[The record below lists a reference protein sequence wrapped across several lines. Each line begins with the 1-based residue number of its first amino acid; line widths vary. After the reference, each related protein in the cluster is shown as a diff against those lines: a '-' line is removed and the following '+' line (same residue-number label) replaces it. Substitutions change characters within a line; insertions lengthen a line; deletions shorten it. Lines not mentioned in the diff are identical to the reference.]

1 MEWTMKKT
9 LIAASALTGALV
21 LAGCGGGG
29 ATGSS
34 NAGGVSTE
42 YGADQAA
49 WAEAFADVDP
59 IELRT
64 QSSAAKDSASGA
76 DWQGFLDAITEYSDG
91 KITFDVG
98 YSNAY
103 ADAAEADAA
112 LADGRLDLGQVITQY
127 QPEEFP
133 ASNELI
139 AATVNSEFSPVVG
152 NVSSNVWPNQV
163 GFASEEITAEF
174 EEKDL
179 KLLLPYYNTGAGSLF
194 CGEPRATADEIN
206 GAVVGASGAKQTE
219 QLQALGASPTSMAFT
234 EFYES
239 LQRGAIDCVQTT
251 PGAVLVSGITE
262 VAPHAVIDPEH
273 AFIAGSSSVAM
284 SGATWDSLPLPAQ
297 QLISDMTLEFV
308 YGNIDKNWDH
318 YSTLVEEA
326 GAAGGGVTSL
336 DEDAHAGMQ
345 EATEAINAELPE
357 DLASSSQEA
366 ADHWKTTV
374 EGADLEPVESFDD
387 LDGWL
392 NDENRDSVRAFIE
405 STVQQEIFAEQ
416 RPE

>member
-1 MEWTMKKT
+1 MKKT
-9 LIAASALTGALV
+9 LYSACALAGALV
-21 LAGCGGGG
+21 LAGCGGG
-29 ATGSS
+29 ASAGSS
-34 NAGGVSTE
+34 NAGGVSTD

-59 IELRT
+59 IEIRT
-64 QSSAAKDSASGA
+64 QSSAAKDSVSGA
-76 DWQGFLDAITEYSDG
+76 DWQSFLDAITENSG
-91 KITFDVG
+91 EKITFDVG

-103 ADAAEADAA
+103 ADATEADAA
-112 LADGRLDLGQVITQY
+112 LADGRLDLAQVITQY

-152 NVSSNVWPNQV
+152 NVASNVWPNQV
-163 GFASEEITAEF
+163 GFESAEINAEF
-174 EEKDL
+174 EDKDL

-194 CGEPRATADEIN
+194 CAEPHTTADEVR

-273 AFIAGSSSVAM
+273 AFIAGSSSIAM
-284 SGATWDSLPLPAQ
+284 SAATWESLPLPAQ

-308 YGNIDKNWDH
+308 YGNIAKNWDH
-318 YSTLVEEA
+318 YNTLVEEA
-326 GAAGGGVTSL
+326 GAAGGGVTPF
-336 DEDAHAGMQ
+336 DDDAHAAMQ
-345 EATEAINAELPE
+345 EATEEINSDLPE
-357 DLASSSQEA
+357 ELATSSQNA
-366 ADHWKTTV
+366 AEHWKAMV
-374 EGADLEPVESFDD
+374 EDADLEPVESFDE
-387 LDGWL
+387 LDSWL
-392 NDENRDSVRAFIE
+392 VEDNLNAVRGFIE
-405 STVQQEIFAEQ
+405 STVQQEIFAGQ